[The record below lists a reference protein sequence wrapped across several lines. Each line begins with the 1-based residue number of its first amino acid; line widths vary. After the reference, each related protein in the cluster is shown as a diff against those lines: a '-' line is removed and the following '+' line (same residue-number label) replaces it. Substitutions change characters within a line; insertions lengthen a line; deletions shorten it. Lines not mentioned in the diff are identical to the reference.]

1 MVIMGPQ
8 TTPRPSGGYGP
19 QEPEIPDIFLEEDLD
34 LPNQSNPIEDV
45 DLGDG
50 QMIFRPETSPVVV
63 EGSLSA
69 EDTASLC
76 RGTTTTDYMVANPR
90 ECTTYYSCQSAGQ
103 GRWIA
108 NPKTCSGGT
117 VFNPASRSCDYPE
130 NVSGRCHSNRGGDR
144 VFLPSSI
151 SPNSTSTHCC
161 IFSGRRARVLGN
173 FNFSEDG
180 AEHQEDESI
189 EEKEFLKVFEEVN
202 NALYSRQ
209 THSKLSVDSAPQFLA
224 FTSAS
229 SSCLPGLVI
238 LVLAVV
244 LL

>member
-1 MVIMGPQ
+1 MCPVDATQ
-8 TTPRPSGGYGP
+8 T
-19 QEPEIPDIFLEEDLD
+19 E
-34 LPNQSNPIEDV
+34 V
-45 DLGDG
+45 
-50 QMIFRPETSPVVV
+50 
-63 EGSLSA
+63 
-69 EDTASLC
+69 
-76 RGTTTTDYMVANPR
+76 GT
-90 ECTTYYSCQSAGQ
+90 G
-103 GRWIA
+103 
-108 NPKTCSGGT
+108 
-117 VFNPASRSCDYPE
+117 
-130 NVSGRCHSNRGGDR
+130 

-151 SPNSTSTHCC
+151 FSLNTLLVLTDY

-180 AEHQEDESI
+180 ADHHEDESI

-209 THSKLSVDSAPQFLA
+209 TRSKLSVDSAPQFLA

-229 SSCLPGLVI
+229 SSCLPGLAI